1 MTWIGEKKRKGN
13 LMNTGIVVDT
23 SVWIEFFN
31 QPHSPVTLHLQ
42 SLLRNRQV
50 VLVGM
55 VLAEILQGIKNPE
68 EAQRVRKSLEPLPFL
83 ETTRENWQKAG
94 ELSAQLRRKGL
105 TLPLSDLIIAATALQ
120 EEVAVF
126 TLDPHFKKVPTL
138 KLHIPPK
145 AV

>member
-1 MTWIGEKKRKGN
+1 MS
-13 LMNTGIVVDT
+13 TGIVVDT
-23 SVWIEFFN
+23 SVWIDFFN
-31 QPHSPVTLHLQ
+31 RPHSPVTLHLQ

-68 EAQRVRKSLEPLPFL
+68 EARRVRESLDRLPFL
-83 ETTRENWQKAG
+83 ETTRAKWQKAG

-138 KLHIPPK
+138 KLYIPPK

>member
-1 MTWIGEKKRKGN
+1 
-13 LMNTGIVVDT
+13 MNTGIVVDT

-31 QPHSPVTLHLQ
+31 RPHSPVTFHLQ
-42 SLLRNRQV
+42 RLLRNRQV

-68 EAQRVRKSLEPLPFL
+68 EVRRVRESLQALPFL
-83 ETTRENWQKAG
+83 ETTREEWQKAG

-120 EEVAVF
+120 EKVAVF
-126 TLDPHFKKVPTL
+126 ALDPHFKKVPLL
-138 KLHIPPK
+138 KLYAAPK